1 MQVLGLIPARG
12 GSKGIPGK
20 NLVPLAGKPLLRWT
34 VEAALAAE
42 TLARVVVS
50 TDDDG
55 IAAAAGCE
63 VLRRPP
69 ELAADE
75 TPMLDV
81 VLHALAELGPV
92 DAVCLL
98 QPTSPLRR
106 AEHVDGAVRLFEETG
121 ADGVVSV
128 VPVPHQFLPGSLMRI
143 EEGRLVALDQDA
155 PTRRQDKPALWAR
168 NGPAVLVVRATG
180 LAERGLYGGDVR
192 PYEMAL
198 EDSVDVDDPR
208 DAAVADALL
217 VQGVAHDRQA
227 P

>member
-1 MQVLGLIPARG
+1 MLVLGLIPARG
-12 GSKGIPGK
+12 GSKGIPRK
-20 NLVPLAGKPLLRWT
+20 NLAPLAGKALLVWT
-34 VEAALAAE
+34 VEAALAAG

-50 TDDDG
+50 TDDDE

-63 VLRRPP
+63 VLRRPAD
-69 ELAADE
+69 LAADE

-128 VPVPHQFLPGSLMRI
+128 VPVPHTYVPGSLMRI
-143 EEGRLVALDQDA
+143 EEGRLVALDPA
-155 PTRRQDKPALWAR
+155 AATRRQDKPTLFAR
-168 NGPAVLVVRATG
+168 NGPAVLVVRAAG
-180 LAERGLYGGDVR
+180 LIERGLYGGDLR
-192 PYEMAL
+192 PYEMAR
-198 EDSVDVDDPR
+198 EDSVDVDGPPDL
-208 DAAVADALL
+208 ALASSL
-217 VQGVAHDRQA
+217 LAGLERL
-227 P
+227 